1 MSLMASLISVRN
13 AVRTA
18 RVISLAQLCKK
29 FNSEP
34 QWLLV
39 LLDDLIKRGKID
51 RCEATK
57 VCDQT
62 CHDCQ
67 TNSQDIIFRWR
78 DEQITIVNL

>member
-1 MSLMASLISVRN
+1 MVSLINVRN

-18 RVISLAQLCKK
+18 RVISLAQLSHT
-29 FNSEP
+29 FNSDP

-39 LLDDLIKRGKID
+39 LLDDLIKRGNIE

-57 VCDQT
+57 NCNQA
-62 CHDCQ
+62 CHGCQ

-78 DEQITIVNL
+78 DEQISIANL

>member
-1 MSLMASLISVRN
+1 MSLMTYLISVRN

-57 VCDQT
+57 ACNQT

-67 TNSQDIIFRWR
+67 INSQDIIFRWR
-78 DEQITIVNL
+78 DEQIAIANI